1 MIKIKQLS
9 DDMIIPKRMEKG
21 SSGVDLFSP
30 VTLNLYYGDIQLIK
44 LGFAIEI
51 PYGFEWQIRP
61 RSSMGMKKIIMPNA
75 PGTIDSDYRGDV
87 GVELMYLGDTNYL
100 ICRGDR
106 IAQAVLCPI
115 NMDDDFQLV
124 GNLSETERIGGFGS
138 TGR

>member
-30 VTLNLYYGDIQLIK
+30 ITFYLCYGDIQLIK
-44 LGFAIEI
+44 LGFSIEI

-61 RSSMGMKKIIMPNA
+61 RSSFSLKGILTPL
-75 PGTIDSDYRGDV
+75 GTIDSSYRSDIGVILINLNKNCDYKI
-87 GVELMYLGDTNYL
+87 E
-100 ICRGDR
+100 RGDR

-124 GNLSETERIGGFGS
+124 DELSETDRIGGFGS